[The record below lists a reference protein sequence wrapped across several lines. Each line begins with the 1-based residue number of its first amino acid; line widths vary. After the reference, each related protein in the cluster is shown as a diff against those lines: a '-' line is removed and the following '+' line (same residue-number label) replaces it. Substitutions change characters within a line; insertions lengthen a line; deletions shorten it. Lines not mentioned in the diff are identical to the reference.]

1 MPLIRGR
8 AGGSL
13 HNKQSSQ
20 FGGCLSGR
28 GAGAT
33 AVGDATVSKRTG
45 GSMRLGLREAASVAF
60 AASIAGLVWLP
71 RVPSVVSAIS
81 VAILVCTLVVE
92 LARNQEKLSISTVD
106 WLVML
111 FVAVRVFALWNEPQ
125 DLGGFDAVV
134 SLVVSLAVF
143 LSMALPGWD
152 DRLARRVMATFVLSA
167 TAVAAVHWW
176 LSRGYVA
183 VAGSNAIYVELLA
196 RGINRNEFGQL
207 LAVAVTVAFLFI
219 RLSRRNGARRLFWAA
234 ILLFDLAFLVVLGS
248 RASLVMG
255 LFGLLADLIIER
267 PQYAYWVVGVLA
279 CTAPLLPRLLT
290 WIATMGT
297 AAPETLRR
305 GAALVQALM
314 TGDASQI
321 AVASAGRVPIWQA
334 GLTSFASSPIWG
346 VGQGGARSMML
357 QQVGTYSYA
366 HSTLIILLAESGLV
380 GATVYYACCLVLA
393 GRLVR
398 LLRQAHDS
406 EKHIV
411 VTLLA
416 CELTILITGVF
427 AVTGL
432 DKIAFMLL
440 GLGTALV
447 SRRKREK
454 HGGNETGVSPA
465 DAEVSAKHSNRKSR
479 EAGAGPEEAM

>member
-1 MPLIRGR
+1 MPLIRNR

-13 HNKQSSQ
+13 HNQRSSQ
-20 FGGCLSGR
+20 IGDCLLCTGSTE
-28 GAGAT
+28 T
-33 AVGDATVSKRTG
+33 AMPDVGVGMRSG

-92 LARNQEKLSISTVD
+92 LARNQEQLSISTVD

-143 LSMALPGWD
+143 LSMALPRWD
-152 DRLARRVMATFVLSA
+152 DRLVRRVMATFVLSA

-207 LAVAVTVAFLFI
+207 LAAAVILAFLFI
-219 RLSRRNGARRLFWAA
+219 RLSRRNGARRLFWTA
-234 ILLFDLAFLVVLGS
+234 ILVFDLAFLVVLGS

-267 PQYAYWVVGVLA
+267 PQYAYWVVAALA
-279 CTAPLLPRLLT
+279 CTVALLPRLLMS
-290 WIATMGT
+290 IAAMGT

-314 TGDASQI
+314 TGNASQI
-321 AVASAGRVPIWQA
+321 AVAVGRVSFWQA
-334 GLTSFASSPIWG
+334 GLASFVDSPIWG
-346 VGQGGARSMML
+346 VGTGGSWLMVL
-357 QQVGTYSYA
+357 QQTGEYTYA

-380 GATVYYACCLVLA
+380 GAIVYYACCLVLA
-393 GRLVR
+393 ARLIRLVR
-398 LLRQAHDS
+398 EGHDS

-411 VTLLA
+411 ATLLA
-416 CELTILITGVF
+416 CELAILITGVF
-427 AVTGL
+427 TVTGL

-447 SRRKREK
+447 SQRICEK
-454 HGGNETGVSPA
+454 HGGIGAGRSPIDAGVS
-465 DAEVSAKHSNRKSR
+465 SLHSSRKSR
-479 EAGAGPEEAM
+479 GAAAGPEETM

>member
-13 HNKQSSQ
+13 HNKRSSQ
-20 FGGCLSGR
+20 FGDCLSGT
-28 GAGAT
+28 GSAET
-33 AVGDATVSKRTG
+33 AMPDVGVCMRSG
-45 GSMRLGLREAASVAF
+45 GSMRLGLREAASVAL
-60 AASIAGLVWLP
+60 AASISGLVWLP
-71 RVPSVVSAIS
+71 NVPSVVSAIS

-143 LSMALPGWD
+143 LSMALPRWD
-152 DRLARRVMATFVLSA
+152 DRLARRVMATFTLSA
-167 TAVAAVHWW
+167 TVVAAVHWW

-183 VAGSNAIYVELLA
+183 VAGSNAIEVELLA

-207 LAVAVTVAFLFI
+207 LAVAVILAFLFI
-219 RLSRRNGARRLFWAA
+219 RLSRRNGARRLFWTA
-234 ILLFDLAFLVVLGS
+234 ILVFDLAFLVVLGS
-248 RASLVMG
+248 RASLAMG
-255 LFGLLADLIIER
+255 LFGLLANLIIER
-267 PQYAYWVVGVLA
+267 PQYAYWVAAALA
-279 CTAPLLPRLLT
+279 CMAALLPRSLA
-290 WIATMGT
+290 WISSMGA
-297 AAPETLRR
+297 AAPETLIR

-314 TGDASQI
+314 TGDTSQI

-334 GLTSFASSPIWG
+334 GLASFASSPIWG
-346 VGQGGARSMML
+346 VGEAGARSMML
-357 QQVGTYSYA
+357 QRVGIYAYA

-380 GATVYYACCLVLA
+380 GAIVYYACCLVLA
-393 GRLVR
+393 GRLIRLVR
-398 LLRQAHDS
+398 EGHDS

-411 VTLLA
+411 ATLLA
-416 CELTILITGVF
+416 CELAILITGVF

-447 SRRKREK
+447 SRRIREK
-454 HGGNETGVSPA
+454 HGGNGAGASPT

-479 EAGAGPEEAM
+479 GAGAGPEEAM

>member
-1 MPLIRGR
+1 
-8 AGGSL
+8 
-13 HNKQSSQ
+13 
-20 FGGCLSGR
+20 
-28 GAGAT
+28 
-33 AVGDATVSKRTG
+33 
-45 GSMRLGLREAASVAF
+45 
-60 AASIAGLVWLP
+60 
-71 RVPSVVSAIS
+71 
-81 VAILVCTLVVE
+81 
-92 LARNQEKLSISTVD
+92 
-106 WLVML
+106 ML

-143 LSMALPGWD
+143 LSMALPRWD

-207 LAVAVTVAFLFI
+207 LAVAATVAFLFI

-279 CTAPLLPRLLT
+279 CTAALLPRLLT

-305 GAALVQALM
+305 GVALVQALM

-321 AVASAGRVPIWQA
+321 AVAVGRVSFWQA
-334 GLTSFASSPIWG
+334 GLASFASSPIWG
-346 VGQGGARSMML
+346 VGDAGSRSMVL
-357 QQVGTYSYA
+357 RWTGDYTYA

-380 GATVYYACCLVLA
+380 GAIVYYACCLVLA
-393 GRLVR
+393 GRLIRLVR
-398 LLRQAHDS
+398 EGHDS

-411 VTLLA
+411 ATLLA
-416 CELTILITGVF
+416 CELAILITGVF

-440 GLGTALV
+440 GLSTALV

-454 HGGNETGVSPA
+454 HEGNEVGASPT
-465 DAEVSAKHSNRKSR
+465 DAGMSAQHSNRKSC
-479 EAGAGPEEAM
+479 GATDGLEEAT

>member
-1 MPLIRGR
+1 M
-8 AGGSL
+8 SD
-13 HNKQSSQ
+13 
-20 FGGCLSGR
+20 
-28 GAGAT
+28 
-33 AVGDATVSKRTG
+33 VGVSMRSG

-143 LSMALPGWD
+143 LSMALPRWD
-152 DRLARRVMATFVLSA
+152 DRLARRVMATFTLSA

-176 LSRGYVA
+176 LSRGYTA
-183 VAGSNAIYVELLA
+183 AGSAAIGLELTA

-219 RLSRRNGARRLFWAA
+219 RLSRRNGARRLFWTA
-234 ILLFDLAFLVVLGS
+234 ILVFDLAFLVALGS
-248 RASLVMG
+248 RASLFMG
-255 LFGLLADLIIER
+255 LFGLLANLIIER
-267 PQYAYWVVGVLA
+267 PQYAYWAVAVLA
-279 CTAPLLPRLLT
+279 CTAALLPRLLT

-297 AAPETLRR
+297 AVPETLIR

-321 AVASAGRVPIWQA
+321 AVASAGRVPIWQE
-334 GLTSFASSPIWG
+334 GLASFASSPIWG

-357 QQVGTYSYA
+357 QRVGIYAYA

-380 GATVYYACCLVLA
+380 GAIVYYACCLVLA
-393 GRLVR
+393 GRLIRLVR
-398 LLRQAHDS
+398 EGHDS

-411 VTLLA
+411 ATLLA
-416 CELTILITGVF
+416 CELAILITGVF
-427 AVTGL
+427 DVTGL

-447 SRRKREK
+447 SRRKGEK
-454 HGGNETGVSPA
+454 HGGNGA
-465 DAEVSAKHSNRKSR
+465 GVSAKHSSRKSR
-479 EAGAGPEEAM
+479 GAAAGPEEAM